1 MPQRFSNSRSSTRGL
16 SCASALADAGVDVT
30 IYDKG
35 RHHGG
40 RLASRNR
47 DEQVFDYGAQYFTAR
62 DERFISF
69 LAPFIDLG
77 KVARWSVRFAR
88 RQNGQM
94 TPDTSTHSRYVGVPV
109 MRSLADAM
117 VETRADGTTGSL
129 TIKLAHRVLKVAR
142 KGAKWSINGTLTAQ
156 DEPQDFNSN
165 GYDHLVLN
173 MPPAQAMDLYP
184 HPLLPER
191 YLQPCFALSVSF
203 DKVLDIPFDG
213 INLDDQ
219 ILSWVARDNS
229 KPGRPDGERWM
240 LHASPDWSNAQ
251 WLMDSSTITKL
262 MIERFSTV
270 FDITLADT
278 NYSKLHKWKYALP
291 VTPLADGCITEPDL
305 ALVYCGDWCQGARV
319 ESAYLSG
326 ITAAAAVLRDPG

>member
-1 MPQRFSNSRSSTRGL
+1 MPQRVAIVGAGLAGL
-16 SCASALADAGVDVT
+16 SCARALADAGVAVT
-30 IYDKG
+30 MYDKG

-40 RLASRNR
+40 RLASRDR
-47 DEQVFDYGAQYFTAR
+47 DEHVFDYGAQYFTAR
-62 DERFISF
+62 DEAFINF
-69 LAPFIDLG
+69 LAPLIDRG
-77 KVARWSVRFAR
+77 KVARWSGRFAR
-88 RQNGQM
+88 LQNGEM
-94 TPDTSTHSRYVGVPV
+94 TSDQSTHARYVGVPV

-117 VETRADGTTGSL
+117 VGTAANGTTGSL
-129 TIKLAHRVLKVAR
+129 TVELSHRVTKVAR
-142 KGAKWSINGTLTAQ
+142 INTKWCLEGTLTSQ
-156 DEPQDFNSN
+156 DEPQDFNNS

-173 MPPAQAMDLYP
+173 VPPAQAMDLYP

-191 YLQPCFALSVSF
+191 YLQPCLALSVSF
-203 DKVLDIPFDG
+203 DKALDIPFDG

-219 ILSWVARDNS
+219 ILSWVARDSS

-251 WLMDSSTITKL
+251 WLTDSSTITNA
-262 MIERFSTV
+262 MTERFSTI

-291 VTPLADGCITEPDL
+291 VTPLTDGCITEPDL
-305 ALVYCGDWCQGARV
+305 ALTYCGDWCQGARI

-326 ITAAAAVLRDPG
+326 LTAAASILRDPG

>member
-1 MPQRFSNSRSSTRGL
+1 MPQQVAIVGAGLAGL
-16 SCASALADAGVDVT
+16 SCAITLVDAGVDVT

-40 RLASRNR
+40 RLASRDR

-62 DERFISF
+62 DERFIQF
-69 LAPFIDLG
+69 LAPLIDSG
-77 KVARWSVRFAR
+77 KVARWSGRFAR
-88 RQNGQM
+88 RQNEQM
-94 TPDTSTHSRYVGVPV
+94 MPDTSTHSRYVGVPV

-117 VETRADGTTGSL
+117 LDTRADGTTGSL

-142 KGAKWSINGTLTAQ
+142 KGAKWSINGTLTSQ
-156 DEPQDFNSN
+156 DEPQDFNSS
-165 GYDHLVLN
+165 GYDHLILN

-184 HPLLPER
+184 HPQLPER

-219 ILSWVARDNS
+219 ILSWVARDSS

-251 WLMDSSTITKL
+251 WLTYSSTITKAML
-262 MIERFSTV
+262 ERFSTV

-278 NYSKLHKWKYALP
+278 CYSKLHKWKYALP